1 LGSDRSIY
9 TVLGIAPD
17 ATFSEIRRSYRAA
30 MKAVHPDV
38 VDGREEEAKQL
49 TAAYA
54 SVSDPAR
61 RPTSERAGRTN
72 GENDEAFGSVL
83 NICRK
88 VVVWDLG

>member
-54 SVSDPAR
+54 SVSDPIAPDAPTERTTR
-61 RPTSERAGRTN
+61 RSDP
-72 GENDEAFGSVL
+72 
-83 NICRK
+83 C
-88 VVVWDLG
+88 